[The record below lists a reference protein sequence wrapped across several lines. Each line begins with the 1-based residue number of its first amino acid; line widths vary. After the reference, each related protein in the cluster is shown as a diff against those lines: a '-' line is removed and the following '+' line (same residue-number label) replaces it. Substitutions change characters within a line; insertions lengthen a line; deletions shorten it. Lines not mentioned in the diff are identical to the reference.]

1 MAFIGLPALSEKVGV
16 ASLAIKHHALTP
28 QPFAF
33 FGTLVW

>member
-1 MAFIGLPALSEKVGV
+1 MAYIGLLALSKKRG
-16 ASLAIKHHALTP
+16 LPHLQFNHHALTP